1 MSEQTVTATLD
12 RSTAAL
18 LLMGGVIEW
27 TRNIAAT
34 PTGFEGFGHYSEA
47 LDMFAASGDDYAARL
62 CDARG
67 ALGFESWE
75 DARLCALSYALD
87 GPSDG

>member
-18 LLMGGVIEW
+18 LLMGGVIER
-27 TRNIAAT
+27 TRNVAAT

-75 DARLCALSYALD
+75 DARLCALSYALEA
-87 GPSDG
+87 PSNG

>member
-1 MSEQTVTATLD
+1 MSEQMVTATLD
-12 RSTAAL
+12 KATAAL

-27 TRNIAAT
+27 TRNVAAT
-34 PTGFEGFGHYSEA
+34 PTGFEGFGHYGEA

-75 DARLCALSYALD
+75 DARLCTLSYALD
-87 GPSDG
+87 GPTDG

>member
-1 MSEQTVTATLD
+1 
-12 RSTAAL
+12 
-18 LLMGGVIEW
+18 
-27 TRNIAAT
+27 
-34 PTGFEGFGHYSEA
+34 
-47 LDMFAASGDDYAARL
+47 MFAASGDDYAARL